1 MISINLLIEILQ
13 IGIMETLNSEKV
25 TNLFTT
31 RIGVLSVVL
40 QFFGYAHQG
49 VYLVNSLW
57 RASRKMLTDYP
68 FEFVLKSVRYKHEVI
83 ENGN

>member
-1 MISINLLIEILQ
+1 MILINLLIEILQ

-49 VYLVNSLW
+49 VYLVNSL
-57 RASRKMLTDYP
+57 
-68 FEFVLKSVRYKHEVI
+68 
-83 ENGN
+83 